1 MELENFNSLTDIQ
14 LLSLVK
20 KGNQLAFNQIY
31 HKYWKRLYSYTYN
44 IMNDEGDTEDVLQE
58 TFINIWVKRK
68 ELKIEN
74 LKSYLYNAVRNNA
87 ISKLRKDHL
96 SQFQE
101 NLIDN
106 ITIEASIEEQL
117 DEIDLKKSIEMEI
130 NKLPT
135 RCREIFKMSRYQN
148 YSIKEISKHFNIT
161 HRTVENQLHLALK
174 HLRNNLENIISIVF
188 FLSCF

>member
-1 MELENFNSLTDIQ
+1 
-14 LLSLVK
+14 
-20 KGNQLAFNQIY
+20 
-31 HKYWKRLYSYTYN
+31 
-44 IMNDEGDTEDVLQE
+44 MNDEGDTEDVLQE